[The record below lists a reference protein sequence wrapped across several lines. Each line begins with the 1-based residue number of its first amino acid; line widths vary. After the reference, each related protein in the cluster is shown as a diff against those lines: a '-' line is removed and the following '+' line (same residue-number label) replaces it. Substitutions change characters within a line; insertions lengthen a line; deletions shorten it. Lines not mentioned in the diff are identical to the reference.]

1 MRLASVDD
9 MLAFGH
15 DFAGKLRLGDIV
27 AIDGPLGAGKTVFC
41 KAVLEGLGFAG
52 DVTSP
57 TYTIIHHYDPPE
69 VRMAV
74 DHVDLYRIDNPVE
87 VEELGLFEGDSVS
100 LVEWAGQYPPLAKM
114 AHYAISIT
122 PDPDGVRLVE
132 VTVKS

>member
-1 MRLASVDD
+1 MRLASAED
-9 MLAFGH
+9 MLAFGR
-15 DFAGKLRLGDIV
+15 DFAGKLCLGDIV

-41 KAVLEGLGFAG
+41 KAVLEGLGFTG

-74 DHVDLYRIDNPVE
+74 DHVDLYRIDNPAE
-87 VEELGLFEGDSVS
+87 VEELGLFEGDSIS

-114 AHYAISIT
+114 AHFAIRIT
-122 PDPDGVRLVE
+122 PDSDGVRLVE
-132 VTVKS
+132 VTGKS